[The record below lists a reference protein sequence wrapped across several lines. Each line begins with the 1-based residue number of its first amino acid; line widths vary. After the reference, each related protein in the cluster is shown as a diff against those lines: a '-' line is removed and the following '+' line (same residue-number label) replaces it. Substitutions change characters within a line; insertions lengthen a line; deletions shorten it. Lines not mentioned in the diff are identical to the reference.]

1 MLGIRYALMYPAD
14 VDQLVLVDP
23 IGLEDW
29 KTKGVPWQSV
39 DAWYAQ
45 ELRTSA
51 DSIRDYERAT
61 YYAGTW
67 KATIRDL
74 GADAGRDVSRAGTR
88 GCGLGLRA
96 SLRHDLHAACVL

>member
-1 MLGIRYALMYPAD
+1 MLAIRYGLMYPEA

-39 DAWYAQ
+39 DGWYRQ
-45 ELRTSA
+45 ELRTNA
-51 DSIRDYERAT
+51 DGIRAYERST

-67 KATIRDL
+67 DPAMS
-74 GADAGRDVSRAGTR
+74 AGCRCWPACIAAPDTLPSPGTR
-88 GCGLGLRA
+88 PC
-96 SLRHDLHAACVL
+96 STT